1 MKKRLR
7 KKKHLREFKEFGFD
21 LNLKTED
28 LKEDEYCDLFNDIT
42 LICEKYSLYF
52 GGYANNGV
60 VSIFVSV
67 ENYKIKITEVK
78 DDFLAE
84 IRQLPQIIE
93 LKASDNIDAWYGPF
107 TE

>member
-1 MKKRLR
+1 MKKRLC
-7 KKKHLREFKEFGFD
+7 KKKHLHEFKEFGFN
-21 LNLKTED
+21 LNLKTKE
-28 LKEDEYCDLFNDIT
+28 LKEAEYCNLFDDIA
-42 LICEKYSLYF
+42 LICEKHSLCF
-52 GGYANNGV
+52 GGSANNGV

-67 ENYKIKITEVK
+67 ENYKTKIPEVK

>member
-28 LKEDEYCDLFNDIT
+28 LKEDEYCDLFNDIA
-42 LICEKYSLYF
+42 LICEKYSLCF
-52 GGYANNGV
+52 GGSANNGV

-67 ENYKIKITEVK
+67 ENYKTKITEVK

-93 LKASDNIDAWYGPF
+93 LKASDNIDAWHGPF
-107 TE
+107 VE

>member
-7 KKKHLREFKEFGFD
+7 KKKHLCEFKEFGFD
-21 LNLKTED
+21 LTLNTQD
-28 LKEDEYCDLFNDIT
+28 LNVDEYCDLFDDIAS
-42 LICEKYSLYF
+42 ICEKYSLYF
-52 GGYANNGV
+52 GGSVNNEA

-93 LKASDNIDAWYGPF
+93 LKASDNIDAWYGHF